1 MKNKHLGSALDDFL
15 AEEGVLEEVT
25 LAAKKRAM
33 ALQLEAALKATKITK
48 AELAHR
54 MGTSRAQVDRLLD
67 PENESVTLKSLFRVG
82 SELGLELE
90 VKFIPL
96 RRVRQ
101 AQPRRGPVSRG
112 ARARRGTSR

>member
-1 MKNKHLGSALDDFL
+1 MKNKHLGGALDDFL
-15 AEEGVLEEVT
+15 EEEGVLEEVT
-25 LAAKKRAM
+25 LVAKKRAM

-90 VKFIPL
+90 VKFVPH
-96 RRVRQ
+96 RRARH
-101 AQPRRGPVSRG
+101 AQPRRGAMPRAARGRRG
-112 ARARRGTSR
+112 ASR